1 MQQPRVTAPC
11 VTVPCITELCVTEL
25 CVTVPC
31 VTVPC
36 VTVPCTW
43 NERCTEFVYADYTV
57 FATSELWKDTIF
69 LKHKYVWNGVE
80 NDSTNTKEYHNVH
93 KASYNCKIEV
103 VWILHNADIFPT
115 LNL

>member
-1 MQQPRVTAPC
+1 
-11 VTVPCITELCVTEL
+11 
-25 CVTVPC
+25 VPC

-93 KASYNCKIEV
+93 KATVIIAKLRWSGFYTMPTY
-103 VWILHNADIFPT
+103 FPP
-115 LNL
+115 